1 MNDTTNHSTEE
12 AIREHFRRLEW
23 MIPDTKR
30 RLAKAADQMLWR
42 AQKAV
47 EDSKAML
54 ADEPCTMNW
63 MEFAEGDLREAKEA
77 KAELT
82 KLYEQQRMLTFF
94 LGKE

>member
-1 MNDTTNHSTEE
+1 MNDTTNATEQ
-12 AIREHFRRLEW
+12 AIREQLRRLEW

-42 AQKAV
+42 SQKAV

-82 KLYEQQRMLTFF
+82 KLYEQQRMLNFF
-94 LGKE
+94 LNQQ